1 MRAGATVYASNPM
14 IATINP
20 KLSGVEIPPI
30 AEAVSWVAGR
40 TFPSHKPLIDLS
52 QAVPGYPPD
61 TRLTE
66 YVGQQATDPRTSNY
80 TPIEGLDDLRA
91 ALAAHM
97 AHAYDGQVSMAQALI
112 TGGCNQAFFIAILSV
127 ASTGDAVIVPS
138 PYYFNHKMT
147 LDMLGIEARFVP
159 VKSTSALVPEPE
171 AAERLID
178 ECTRAIVLVSPN
190 NPTGAIYP
198 PETIASFFALAHRRG
213 LWLILD
219 ETYKDFLPS
228 GPDPAHRLFS
238 QPDWSDTLIQLY
250 SFSKVF
256 CLPGYR
262 VGSLIA
268 SAELITEATKIMDC
282 IAICAPHVGQ
292 RAALFGLRHLAAWCA
307 DKRDLMY
314 RRMATFRESLTASK
328 SRYRIAGL
336 GAYFAYLEHPF
347 EVASAV
353 AVARHLAIQHN
364 LLCLP
369 GTTFGPGQE
378 RYLRLAFANVDSE
391 LIPEITRRLK
401 DSEGDTTP

>member
-1 MRAGATVYASNPM
+1 M
-14 IATINP
+14 IAAVNP
-20 KLSGVEIPPI
+20 KVSGVEIPPI

-61 TRLTE
+61 TSLTE
-66 YVGQQATDPRTSNY
+66 YVGQQVIDPRTSTY
-80 TPIEGLDDLRA
+80 TPIEGLDDLRT
-91 ALAAHM
+91 ALTAHM
-97 AHAYDGQVSMAQALI
+97 ARTYDGQVSMEQALI
-112 TGGCNQAFFIAILSV
+112 TSGCNQAFFV
-127 ASTGDAVIVPS
+127 AVLTVAGSGDAVIVPS

-147 LDMLGIEARFVP
+147 LDMLGIEARFLP
-159 VKSTSALVPEPE
+159 VKPTSALVPGPE
-171 AAERLID
+171 AAEHLID
-178 ECTRAIVLVSPN
+178 ERTRAIVLVSPN

-198 PETIASFFALAHRRG
+198 PETIARFFTLARRHG

-219 ETYKDFLPS
+219 ETYKDFLPA

-268 SAELITEATKIMDC
+268 SATLVTEATKIMDC

-292 RAALFGLRHLAAWCA
+292 RAALFGLRHLADWCA
-307 DKRDLMY
+307 GKRDLMY
-314 RRMATFRESLTASK
+314 RRMAIFRESLTESN

-347 EVASAV
+347 KAVGAV
-353 AVARHLAIQHN
+353 AVARRLAIEHN

-378 RYLRLAFANVDSE
+378 RFLRFAFANVDSE
-391 LIPEITRRLK
+391 LVPDITRRLN
-401 DSEGDTTP
+401 DSERDTTPREGGGSIT